1 MRIDSNQ
8 GAQQAA
14 GSERASGSAP
24 ASANSASASALGSS
38 NLGSSALGSSNLG
51 SSPLGEDQAQLSGF
65 HLEVQG
71 LIAQLSGLPETTP
84 QKVSALREAVVTGS
98 YRPSPDAVA
107 GALFSNMV
115 VKLAA

>member
-8 GAQQAA
+8 DAQAA
-14 GSERASGSAP
+14 ANSERVSNPAP
-24 ASANSASASALGSS
+24 ASANSASASAA
-38 NLGSSALGSSNLG
+38 SALGSSA
-51 SSPLGEDQAQLSGF
+51 LGEDQAQLSGF

-71 LIAQLSGLPETTP
+71 LIAQLSGLPETSP

-98 YRPSPDAVA
+98 YRPSPEAVA
-107 GALFSNMV
+107 GALFSNMA

>member
-8 GAQQAA
+8 EAQGAAN
-14 GSERASGSAP
+14 SERAGSPPP
-24 ASANSASASALGSS
+24 ASANPASASAASGLGSSALGSS
-38 NLGSSALGSSNLG
+38 NLGSSALG
-51 SSPLGEDQAQLSGF
+51 EDQAELSGF

-98 YRPSPDAVA
+98 YQPSPDEVA

>member
-8 GAQQAA
+8 DAQAA
-14 GSERASGSAP
+14 ANSERVSNPAP
-24 ASANSASASALGSS
+24 ASANSASASAAA
-38 NLGSSALGSSNLG
+38 NALGSSAV
-51 SSPLGEDQAQLSGF
+51 GEDQAELSGF

-71 LIAQLSGLPETTP
+71 LMAQLSGLPETAP
-84 QKVSALREAVVTGS
+84 QKVSALREAVVSGS
-98 YRPSPDAVA
+98 YRPNPEAVA

>member
-8 GAQQAA
+8 DAQGAAN
-14 GSERASGSAP
+14 SERASGPLP
-24 ASANSASASALGSS
+24 ASANPASASASSA
-38 NLGSSALGSSNLG
+38 LGSSALG
-51 SSPLGEDQAQLSGF
+51 EDQAELSGF
-65 HLEVQG
+65 HLEAQG

-84 QKVSALREAVVTGS
+84 QKVSALREAVVSGS
-98 YRPSPDAVA
+98 YRPSPDEVA